1 MGGGG
6 AQAGRDVGPAA
17 RTTMVV
23 DRPHVIDP
31 GGISRRDRIVMPP
44 HQYAVVV
51 LREPTMLALEIAN
64 VRPHS
69 NWTCSVAALWLMQGY
84 GCGLLCVGKVNI
96 STECVR
102 LENFRMPGKKHGAWC
117 PIRGL
122 LGYEDFTKYVL
133 APPLLKPVRSSDG
146 TEIVVAEVADH
157 YETVIG
163 KNGEKVAIC
172 ELQGYGGYSASAYR
186 QRFLE
191 HTMLLRASRLA
202 HDIVERKRIVAA
214 TLADPRYKACS
225 DHPTPEVFNDATH
238 YQWEKQKKAWRRA
251 VLSGNSEVP

>member
-1 MGGGG
+1 M
-6 AQAGRDVGPAA
+6 APKLDGRDVGPAA

-23 DRPHVIDP
+23 DRPRDP
-31 GGISRRDRIVMPP
+31 GGISRRDHIVMPP

-51 LREPTMLALEIAN
+51 LREPAMLALEIEN
-64 VRPHS
+64 VRISHS
-69 NWTCSVAALWLMQGY
+69 NLKCSVAALWLMHGR
-84 GCGLLCVGKVNI
+84 GLLCVGKINI

-102 LENFRMPGKKHGAWC
+102 LENVRMPGKKHGEWC

-122 LGYEDFTKYVL
+122 LGYEDFTKYAL
-133 APPLLKPVRSSDG
+133 APPLLKPVWSRDG
-146 TEIVVAEVADH
+146 TKIVVAEVADH

-186 QRFLE
+186 QRRLE

-214 TLADPRYKACS
+214 TEADPRYKPCS

-251 VLSGNSEVP
+251 VLIGISDSEVP

>member
-1 MGGGG
+1 
-6 AQAGRDVGPAA
+6 
-17 RTTMVV
+17 VV

-51 LREPTMLALEIAN
+51 LREPAMLALEIEKFN
-64 VRPHS
+64 VRISHS
-69 NWTCSVAALWLMQGY
+69 NLKCSVAALWLMQGY

-102 LENFRMPGKKHGAWC
+102 LENLRMPGKKHGEWC

-122 LGYEDFTKYVL
+122 LGYEDFTKYAL

-157 YETVIG
+157 YETVMG

-172 ELQGYGGYSASAYR
+172 ELQGYGGYSASAFR
-186 QRFLE
+186 RRHHE

-202 HDIVERKRIVAA
+202 RDIVERRRIVAA
-214 TLADPRYKACS
+214 TLADPRYKPCS
-225 DHPTPEVFNDATH
+225 DHTTPEVFNDTTH
-238 YQWEKQKKAWRRA
+238 HQWEKQKKAWKRA
-251 VLSGNSEVP
+251 VLSEVP